1 MDHIHHL
8 VARAADGARLF
19 ADDTDRVNYLE
30 SLGGVTRRYGW
41 RCLAYCLMR
50 NHTHLLVEATRT
62 DLRVG
67 RRRLRQAHAHALGVR
82 HGISGAV
89 WQTGHRAVRIRND
102 QQLWAVAAYIASNP
116 VDAGLCLDAARYR
129 WSSHAATIGA
139 TTGPPWLAS
148 DDLLTLLCGSSDA
161 AARRRYALYVAERG
175 RRRKHEPEDCGAPL
189 ASTGRSAE
197 PQRS

>member
-1 MDHIHHL
+1 MDLIHHV
-8 VARAADGARLF
+8 VARAANGARLF
-19 ADDTDRVNYLE
+19 ADDTDRDNYLE
-30 SLGGVTRRYGW
+30 SLGGVTSRYSW

-50 NHTHLLVEATRT
+50 NHTHLLVEATRA

-82 HGISGAV
+82 HGVCGPV
-89 WQTGHRAVRIRND
+89 WQTGHRAVRIRNE

-129 WSSHAATIGA
+129 WSSHAAAIGA
-139 TTGPPWLAS
+139 TAGPPWLAS

-175 RRRKHEPEDCGAPL
+175 RRRRPGPEDYGIPAT
-189 ASTGRSAE
+189 AVAVSR
-197 PQRS
+197 

>member
-19 ADDTDRVNYLE
+19 ADDTDRTDYLE
-30 SLGGVTRRYGW
+30 SLGGVTARYDW
-41 RCLAYCLMR
+41 RLLAYCLMR
-50 NHTHLLVEATRT
+50 NHTHLLVEATRA

-67 RRRLRQAHAHALGVR
+67 QRRLRQAHAHRLGVR
-82 HGISGAV
+82 HGVSDAV
-89 WQTGHRAVRIRND
+89 WRTGTRAVRIRNER
-102 QQLWAVAAYIASNP
+102 QLWAVAAYIAANP

-139 TTGPPWLAS
+139 AEGPPWLAS
-148 DDLLTLLCGSSDA
+148 PTLLTLLCGSSDA

-175 RRRKHEPEDCGAPL
+175 RRARPAAEDYGVPVGA
-189 ASTGRSAE
+189 G
-197 PQRS
+197 QR